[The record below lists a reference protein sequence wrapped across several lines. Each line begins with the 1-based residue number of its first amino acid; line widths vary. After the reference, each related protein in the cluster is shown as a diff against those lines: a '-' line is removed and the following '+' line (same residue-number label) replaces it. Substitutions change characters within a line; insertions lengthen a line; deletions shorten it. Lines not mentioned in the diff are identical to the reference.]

1 MPLLPNGFPRYGK
14 KRAMEKEL
22 YDPYYRDL
30 PSSVVPARTP
40 FTRTGQLDAGH
51 LFIYMTHKWKRWS
64 LLLDKSCVDNIYEEA
79 RLYIPRGFSQFLL
92 LEKRYSTKTWKVLP
106 FPTQRRT
113 PLGHKTRSTETT
125 PRAEESR
132 PLVVLRE
139 PVRSDTPQGDVISYH
154 LEEAAAV
161 AAAETYTRQ
170 HHRRAIVGLLLWDEM
185 WL

>member
-1 MPLLPNGFPRYGK
+1 
-14 KRAMEKEL
+14 MEKEL

-30 PSSVVPARTP
+30 PSSIVPARTP
-40 FTRTGQLDAGH
+40 FTRSGPLDAGH

-64 LLLDKSCVDNIYEEA
+64 LLLDKSCADNIYEEA

-92 LEKRYSTKTWKVLP
+92 LEKRYSTKTEKVLP
-106 FPTQRRT
+106 SHSPTQRRT
-113 PLGHKTRSTETT
+113 PLGHNTRSTEIA
-125 PRAEESR
+125 PRAEEGR

-161 AAAETYTRQ
+161 AAAETYTRH